1 MPHGKETRVV
11 RRRNTGAEECLGLA
25 FTGASMGKARQSRVN
40 SPGMAS
46 LNDFLQALDYR
57 GGF

>member
-25 FTGASMGKARQSRVN
+25 FIGASMGKARQSRVN

-46 LNDFLQALDYR
+46 LNDFFA
-57 GGF
+57 GFGL